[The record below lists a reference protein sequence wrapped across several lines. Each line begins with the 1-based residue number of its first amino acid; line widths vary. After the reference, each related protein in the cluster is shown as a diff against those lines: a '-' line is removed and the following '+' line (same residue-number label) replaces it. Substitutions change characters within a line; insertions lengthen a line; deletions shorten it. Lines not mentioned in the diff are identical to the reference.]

1 MHLGKPTVLHMVF
14 FKQSINQQKQLGYI
28 FFFMSKQVTQ
38 PKISLILKQNENLPQ
53 KAIYWYALFAR
64 QPSVAVVVRTCK
76 LELTTCK
83 N

>member
-1 MHLGKPTVLHMVF
+1 
-14 FKQSINQQKQLGYI
+14 
-28 FFFMSKQVTQ
+28 MSKQVTQ